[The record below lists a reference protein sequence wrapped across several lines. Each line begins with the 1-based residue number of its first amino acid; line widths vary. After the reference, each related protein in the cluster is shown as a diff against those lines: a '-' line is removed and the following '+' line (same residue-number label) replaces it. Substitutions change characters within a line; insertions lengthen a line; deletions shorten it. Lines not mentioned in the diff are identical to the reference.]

1 MAAPMTALFERL
13 IEMKDYRSFL
23 SEYLILSKASGE
35 TMSSLSKRAGLSS
48 AGFLSDVLKG
58 KKELSAKTLPA
69 LKKALKVPEGLE
81 QFFEYLVF
89 QERAELAPEHLSGSK
104 LPPALRSLR
113 SRLKERH
120 GPKKSRD
127 AKNIEHVMGSLDAHV
142 LFAALEPDRGLT
154 RAEIMERTGFSAAV
168 IERGLQLFA
177 KLQLIYEAEGKIHS
191 SQENF
196 DNFGAE
202 FNGHFQV
209 TFQKAL
215 ELLGRKAQDIAKN
228 QKDLFY
234 YSAFLVQEDTYE
246 KLQLHLQNQ
255 LLQELDKSL
264 PTTGERVAHL
274 VFSVFMSEKE

>member
-1 MAAPMTALFERL
+1 MAAKMKPLFDRL

-23 SEYLILSKASGE
+23 SEYLILSKESGE

-58 KKELSAKTLPA
+58 KKDLSAKTLPA
-69 LKKALKVPEGLE
+69 LKKALKVPEGLD

-89 QERAELAPEHLSGSK
+89 QDREELAPAHLGGTK

-120 GPKKSRD
+120 GPKKTRD
-127 AKNIEHVMGSLDAHV
+127 PKNIEQVMGSLDAHV
-142 LFAALEPDRGLT
+142 LFASLEPNQGLT
-154 RAEIMERTGFSAAV
+154 RAQLQERTGLSASV
-168 IERGLQLFA
+168 IESGLRLFD
-177 KLQLIYEAEGKIHS
+177 KLQLTYEMDGKIHS
-191 SQENF
+191 QQENF
-196 DNFGAE
+196 ENFGAE
-202 FNGHFQV
+202 LNGHFQV

-215 ELLGRKAQDIAKN
+215 ELLGRKAQNIQKN

-234 YSAFLVQEDTYE
+234 YSAFLVQEESYE

-255 LLQELDKSL
+255 LQQELDKSL
-264 PTTGERVAHL
+264 PVTGERVAHL
-274 VFSVFMSEKE
+274 VFSIFMSEKE